1 MKIEL
6 THEEKQVITYIRRRA
21 EFDFNHFGELYK
33 NPDVQYSALLYF
45 ASCIEEGLHRSI
57 DYDPIEFGD

>member
-6 THEEKQVITYIRRRA
+6 THEEKQVISYIRKQA
-21 EFDFNHFGELYK
+21 SFVIKNKELYK
-33 NPDVQYSALLYF
+33 NPDARYSALSYF

-57 DYDPIEFGD
+57 EYNPIEFGD

>member
-1 MKIEL
+1 MKIKL
-6 THEEKQVITYIRRRA
+6 THEEKQVISYIRKQASFVIKNR
-21 EFDFNHFGELYK
+21 ELYK
-33 NPDVQYSALLYF
+33 NPDARYNALLYF